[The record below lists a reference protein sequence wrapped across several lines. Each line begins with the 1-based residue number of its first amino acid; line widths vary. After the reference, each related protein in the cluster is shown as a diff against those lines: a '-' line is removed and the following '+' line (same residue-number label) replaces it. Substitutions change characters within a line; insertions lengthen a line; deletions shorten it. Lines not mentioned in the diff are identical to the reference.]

1 MDDKIKTKIK
11 SFIINS
17 YNIEEK
23 DFEISLK
30 NLGGLSNKNFIVT
43 ITNTTTKEI
52 IDQILY
58 RKFGEISDV
67 VDRDLETMIINNL
80 FFIN

>member
-43 ITNTTTKEI
+43 ITNTTTK
-52 IDQILY
+52 
-58 RKFGEISDV
+58 
-67 VDRDLETMIINNL
+67 
-80 FFIN
+80 